1 MSIRT
6 QLRASV
12 AAPSVGQVPLKTW
25 TPRRSQQMASEM
37 CCDVSFTHTTA
48 DVLMQQPMTRLAM
61 KDIPVSDLCRVEFCQ
76 KKPFK
81 SLCLQDMPVCNTD
94 LLSCIT

>member
-48 DVLMQQPMTRLAM
+48 DVLMQQPMTWLAM
-61 KDIPVSDLCRVEFCQ
+61 KDIPASTFLTFVGSSFVRKTV
-76 KKPFK
+76 
-81 SLCLQDMPVCNTD
+81 
-94 LLSCIT
+94 